1 MAASEAEERGHKRRL
16 SVKHTFSV
24 RREITAFLVGPVC
37 VHAKSLQSCPTLCDP
52 VDSSP
57 DLPDPRIEPMS
68 LMSPALAGMIFT
80 TSFTKGSYQKKGV

>member
-57 DLPDPRIEPMS
+57 PGSSVHGILQARI
-68 LMSPALAGMIFT
+68 L
-80 TSFTKGSYQKKGV
+80 KGVAMPFSRGSS